1 MLRVLRV
8 LRVLTVLKVR
18 GSVVGLIVA
27 SCFVAACHQEL
38 PAIRQ
43 RGAWIVVEN
52 QTKQPWRDVSV
63 TVNSYYR
70 GVSPTLSAGGRLEA
84 PLANFVTGLGQRFN
98 TAREHIARVEVRATD
113 GAGNPVALD
122 WDEKTGP
129 PLVNEAR

>member
-1 MLRVLRV
+1 VC
-8 LRVLTVLKVR
+8 
-18 GSVVGLIVA
+18 VA
-27 SCFVAACHQEL
+27 SFVLCAVHLEL

-70 GVSPTLSAGGRLEA
+70 GVSPTLSPGGRLA
-84 PLANFVTGLGQRFN
+84 DAAAQFVTGLGQRFN

-122 WDEKTGP
+122 
-129 PLVNEAR
+129 